1 MKYIITE
8 SQYKLLFE
16 SSLMDRLKRRVNKES
31 FKRYIF
37 DMMEDFPDLCGDY
50 ADEYEYSNNII
61 AMAIEHFFAVNEDYF
76 TENSYEEFIDIIF
89 PLCQNWYGDD
99 LMEVY
104 VLACQE

>member
-8 SQYKLLFE
+8 SQYELLSE
-16 SSLMDRLKRRVNKES
+16 SDLMDRLKRRVTKES
-31 FKRYIF
+31 FMKYIL
-37 DMMEDFPDLCGDY
+37 ETQEEFPDLCGDY
-50 ADEYEYSNNII
+50 DDEYEYSGNII